1 MKCIWE
7 NEMIW
12 AFPPGTPVLVTKF
25 PKRAMY
31 GTYLKKCIPPI
42 PFPTPKQVVKKKIG
56 IIHQDGC
63 AHVFTKQIIW
73 TYAWIWG
80 FLAKNETNQA
90 CYFRFTKDNAFI
102 HMVWLSTSLFFFSF
116 RLISKHNFCDE
127 LIIVIVHTCLFL
139 KF

>member
-1 MKCIWE
+1 
-7 NEMIW
+7 MIW
-12 AFPPGTPVLVTKF
+12 AFPPGTPVLVTKL

-56 IIHQDGC
+56 IIHLDGC

-80 FLAKNETNQA
+80 FLAKNET
-90 CYFRFTKDNAFI
+90 TKLVTLGSQRITHLYIWFGCL
-102 HMVWLSTSLFFFSF
+102 HPFFV
-116 RLISKHNFCDE
+116 L
-127 LIIVIVHTCLFL
+127 LLG
-139 KF
+139 